1 MLSFLNVPL
10 RAWDNMIK
18 NEHLALILNATKFKN
33 QRANKEEFNTSLKI
47 ILKSNLRFVAVCS
60 SLVLIW
66 KKVWKLTNA
75 ITLSI
80 IQN

>member
-33 QRANKEEFNTSLKI
+33 QRANKEEFI
-47 ILKSNLRFVAVCS
+47 ILNKPFQSF
-60 SLVLIW
+60 
-66 KKVWKLTNA
+66 
-75 ITLSI
+75 
-80 IQN
+80 

>member
-1 MLSFLNVPL
+1 
-10 RAWDNMIK
+10 MIK

-60 SLVLIW
+60 SLVLI
-66 KKVWKLTNA
+66 
-75 ITLSI
+75 
-80 IQN
+80 